1 MFQSMKSS
9 RDNTGVSQPLI
20 KSGVVFSTREVESL
34 MAEVENI
41 AMNLKKRISGASE
54 VLFKNLDQEQRFESF
69 TESMR
74 LILSSIM
81 SVQDQ
86 LQEIHKCSAALED
99 TADNASSSVEQIT
112 DSVSRVAEI
121 VSDRMTLTAQLN
133 EAVGKG
139 TFKVKE
145 LLTVID
151 GLNQNIDAVKDIIGA
166 INDVSAQ
173 TNLLAMNAAIE
184 SAHAGKAG
192 LGFAVVAG
200 EIRKLSEAT
209 ALNAADASKTLKN
222 MVDALHS
229 ARDTANETRSA
240 MDWIGNSVKKTTGSF
255 EEISDEMNRL
265 AGTGTS
271 VRDAVMQVPQSAAD
285 LNIRADTAM
294 GHVNQI
300 AGEVGTGKD
309 NLQVMQKNSYEISDL
324 MSAALFNMNS
334 IIDSAIH
341 IDDFA
346 ITGVDAES
354 GESIIKDAG
363 IPFGPIILKHL
374 AWVTKV
380 RAVIDGKIRSD
391 SVSLGDHT
399 RCDLGQWLEKT
410 AVNNKKLAERAEF
423 KKLLKEHEQ
432 LHAVVK
438 IVFHQINSLSKEEL
452 EKHYARLLELS
463 SSVIDC
469 LSILR

>member
-1 MFQSMKSS
+1 MFQNKKNGK
-9 RDNTGVSQPLI
+9 DNAGLSQPLI

-34 MAEVENI
+34 MTEVENI
-41 AMNLKKRISGASE
+41 AMNLKTRISGASE
-54 VLFKNLDQEQRFESF
+54 VLFKNLDQEQRFVSFSESIR
-69 TESMR
+69 SM
-74 LILSSIM
+74 LNSIM

-86 LQEIHKCSAALED
+86 LQEIHKCSSALED
-99 TADNASSSVEQIT
+99 TADNAGSSVGQIT

-121 VSDRMTLTAQLN
+121 VSDRMTLTSQLN

-151 GLNQNIDAVKDIIGA
+151 GLNQNIDAVKDIIAA

-255 EEISDEMNRL
+255 EEISNEMNRL
-265 AGTGTS
+265 ASTGTS
-271 VRDAVMQVPQSAAD
+271 VRDAVMQVPESASD

-294 GHVNQI
+294 EHINQI
-300 AGEVGTGKD
+300 TGEIGTGKD
-309 NLQVMQKNSYEISDL
+309 NLTVMQKNSHAISDL
-324 MSAALFNMNS
+324 MSAALFTMNG
-334 IIDSAIH
+334 IINSAIH
-341 IDDFA
+341 IDDFSR
-346 ITGVDAES
+346 TGINTED
-354 GESIIKDAG
+354 GESITKNG
-363 IPFGPIILKHL
+363 NIPFGLIILRHL

-391 SVSLGDHT
+391 SVELGDHT
-399 RCDLGQWLEKT
+399 RCALGQWLEKT
-410 AVNNKKLAERAEF
+410 AMENRTLAERADF
-423 KKLLKEHEQ
+423 KKLLKEHER
-432 LHAVVK
+432 LHNIVK
-438 IVFHQINSLSKEEL
+438 TVFQQINTLSKNEL
-452 EKHYARLLELS
+452 ENYYAQLLEVS
-463 SSVIDC
+463 SNVIDY